1 LINVNELCKAVA
13 GSIAEVLNAATDVEG
28 GLSALEPLGTCE
40 GNTLDGLIE
49 NEFSLT
55 IPASGMLQVSHK

>member
-1 LINVNELCKAVA
+1 VVN
-13 GSIAEVLNAATDVEG
+13 GTTDVEG

-40 GNTLDGLIE
+40 GNALDGLIE

-55 IPASGMLQVSHK
+55 TLNSGHTLQLSHP